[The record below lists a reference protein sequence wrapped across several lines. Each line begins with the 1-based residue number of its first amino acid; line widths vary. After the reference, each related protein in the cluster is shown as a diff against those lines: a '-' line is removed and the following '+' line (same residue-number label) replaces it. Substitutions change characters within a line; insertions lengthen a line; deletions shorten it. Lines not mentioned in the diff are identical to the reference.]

1 MLHIFSNSCNLCI
14 YIFIVYRQQSR
25 MRKNNHYIR
34 SKDHFKLLIPN
45 LIIFTLT
52 IFKIIPDLLLG
63 AALYEVLQMKP
74 LYNIVSHSTVLF
86 NWMVDRSTFYIFIS
100 KCKRNHWNQPKY
112 EICWGLSMS
121 TPERRQWHR
130 SGVFIL
136 NFEHI
141 LHLFL
146 IFLSVTFKN

>member
-1 MLHIFSNSCNLCI
+1 
-14 YIFIVYRQQSR
+14 

-52 IFKIIPDLLLG
+52 VFKIIPDLLLG

-100 KCKRNHWNQPKY
+100 KCKRNH
-112 EICWGLSMS
+112 
-121 TPERRQWHR
+121 
-130 SGVFIL
+130 
-136 NFEHI
+136 
-141 LHLFL
+141 
-146 IFLSVTFKN
+146 